1 MMEEMRRRGNVDW
14 RLEGLRAVLFGYGVG
29 HLATT
34 TLFLGWPRYFLTGE
48 GSAPPWPLSIFQFGF
63 WPPTHV
69 GFMNVLAVYDLAV
82 ATALFIAAWDPKRH
96 TGILA
101 FLTVLFL
108 GHGGMHAYHILWGTS
123 PTVYWW
129 TTVELWA
136 GVALIWGLYPRTRKT
151 KEPTPQPPAPEG
163 AGAP

>member
-1 MMEEMRRRGNVDW
+1 MMDGMQPGKRVNW

-48 GSAPPWPLSIFQFGF
+48 GSAPPWPLSIFQFGS

-82 ATALFIAAWDPKRH
+82 ATALFIAAWNPRRH
-96 TGILA
+96 KGILA

-108 GHGGMHAYHILWGTS
+108 GHGAVHAAHILWGTS
-123 PTVYWW
+123 PAVYWW
-129 TTVELWA
+129 TTAELWV
-136 GVALIWGLYPRTRKT
+136 GVALIWLLYPRDT
-151 KEPTPQPPAPEG
+151 KERDLRSPAPER
-163 AGAP
+163 AGAR